1 MRGLTPRAGR
11 PSKLGNVCNPFA
23 TLKVTLMSL
32 QEQLPADQFVQ
43 RFRGELIP
51 LTSKI
56 HWFSLVALSEEDI
69 AASIRE
75 PLASLPPT
83 LAKQLP
89 QLHLYL
95 VPFLRSAGR
104 QADVIVFEAPDPKDR
119 DDSFQIMGPD
129 SASLIIA
136 TEDVSP
142 NAYHYNLYSAV
153 ASIAWEV
160 APADVRQSWAKS
172 IKEEM
177 KRGVH
182 GEIDEISWQRK
193 NEVLAKQSQPMRDSK
208 LLRAYLRASYID
220 TMTLFLHGI
229 CCDIDVEPSPRQIP
243 SLEIRRRLELLR
255 SFYPLGEGYALFPE
269 ELSGRKALRD
279 ERLRGAPGEW
289 GGAAAAVKDST
300 RPELP
305 DEREKNKEI

>member
-1 MRGLTPRAGR
+1 
-11 PSKLGNVCNPFA
+11 
-23 TLKVTLMSL
+23 MSS

-43 RFRGELIP
+43 RFRNELIP

-56 HWFSLVALSEEDI
+56 QWFSLSALSEEDI
-69 AASIRE
+69 SASIRE
-75 PLASLPPT
+75 PFASLPPT
-83 LAKQLP
+83 LAQQLP

-95 VPFLRSAGR
+95 VPYLRTSGR
-104 QADVIVFEAPDPKDR
+104 QADMIVFEAPDPKDR
-119 DDSFQIMGPD
+119 SHSFQIIGPD
-129 SASLIIA
+129 CASLVIA

-153 ASIAWEV
+153 SSLAWEV
-160 APADVRQSWAKS
+160 APSEVRQAWSKS

-208 LLRAYLRASYID
+208 LLRAYLRASFID

-243 SLEIRRRLELLR
+243 SVEIRRRLELLR
-255 SFYPLGEGYALFPE
+255 GFYPLAEGYALFPE

-279 ERLRGAPGEW
+279 ERLRGTPGEW
-289 GGAAAAVKDST
+289 GGVGASAKDT
-300 RPELP
+300 VRADLP

>member
-1 MRGLTPRAGR
+1 
-11 PSKLGNVCNPFA
+11 
-23 TLKVTLMSL
+23 MSL

-43 RFRGELIP
+43 RFRDELIP

-56 HWFSLVALSEEDI
+56 LWFSLGALPEEDI
-69 AASIRE
+69 AASVGE
-75 PLASLPPT
+75 PLASLPPA
-83 LAKQLP
+83 LAQQLP
-89 QLHLYL
+89 QLHLFL
-95 VPFLRSAGR
+95 VPYLRSAGR

-119 DDSFQIMGPD
+119 SESFQIIGPD
-129 SASLIIA
+129 SASLVIA
-136 TEDVSP
+136 TEDISP

-153 ASIAWEV
+153 SSLAWEV
-160 APADVRQSWAKS
+160 APSEVRQAWSKA
-172 IKEEM
+172 IKDEL

-208 LLRAYLRASYID
+208 LLRAYLRASFID

-243 SLEIRRRLELLR
+243 SVEIRRRLELLR

-269 ELSGRKALRD
+269 EISGRKALRD
-279 ERLRGAPGEW
+279 ERLRGAPGV
-289 GGAAAAVKDST
+289 GGVTAPIKDAT
-300 RPELP
+300 RVERP
-305 DEREKNKEI
+305 DEQEKTKES